1 MFTVKTL
8 QQIFKE
14 HKERYRSLRIT
25 KVLEKK
31 GIKVNRTRIGK
42 LMRQMKLLFSA
53 K

>member
-1 MFTVKTL
+1 MKTL
-8 QQIFKE
+8 QQLFKE
-14 HKERYRSLRIT
+14 HKERYRSLRII

-31 GIKVNRTRIGK
+31 GIKVNRTKIGK